1 MLELLLLGPPELLD
15 ADGNALPT
23 VLAQPK
29 RFALLAYLA
38 AARPLGFH
46 PRDSL
51 LALFWPEFDG
61 PHARGA
67 LSSAVYFLRRALGRD
82 VIVSRGGSIAVDP
95 QCLRCDAVSFR
106 NAVSDGARKAALEAF
121 RGGLLPGFFITG
133 APEFQR
139 WLDLEREALR
149 REASGAAWALA
160 EELEN
165 AGDGAG
171 ARHWGERALRL
182 SPYDEN
188 VLRRQLA
195 LLVRLDDWAAAIRAF
210 NAFSRR
216 LRRELGVD
224 PSPATCAMVAAIRAP
239 PSPEAPPPAS
249 LMAGVVRTSSNG
261 SLSVPTEPV
270 VAVVPFRAIGPGDDA
285 GWLAEGLTEDIINQL
300 AKFEGLR
307 VISRASAMRLRR
319 HDGET
324 PRDLARQLGATLVLT
339 GSVRETDGRMRVSA
353 RLIDPRADQHL
364 WAETYD
370 RQGEDDLELEVEIAR
385 EIAQTLGA
393 RITPDQRS
401 RIGTLATTN
410 PSAQRLYVRGHAQM
424 LRFTEAG
431 FRNAIELFEQ
441 AVAADPGFARPYAD
455 AALSWAVLGMG
466 HGAGALRPSLGY
478 ERGRAAVEKALR
490 LDLSLGA
497 AHAVLGLLRFEY
509 EFDWTGAETE
519 CRDAI
524 RLAPGDSLAHN
535 IYGQLLSS
543 LRRFGEAISEQSLA
557 YQLDPLTPV
566 AASDLATTLLRAGRQ
581 DEALPVAERLIG
593 LDPEFPMAHSTRAW
607 ALLKRGA
614 VAEGLAEL
622 ERAVELSPGNT
633 LFLAQLGEAC
643 AMVGDERRARD
654 ILARLEALRCERYVS
669 PYHLAYVHTG
679 LGQSEEAITQLER
692 ALAERSGGI
701 YGLAGSFLFEEL
713 RTEPAFQEILARMNL
728 PTA

>member
-1 MLELLLLGPPELLD
+1 VHRELLD
-15 ADGNALPT
+15 TCGKALPT

-38 AARPLGFH
+38 AARRLGFH

-51 LALFWPEFDG
+51 LALFWPELDG

-67 LSSAVYFLRRALGRD
+67 LSSAVYFLRQSLGKE
-82 VIVSRGGSIAVDP
+82 VIVGRGDSIAVDP
-95 QCLRCDAVSFR
+95 QCLRCDAVAFR
-106 NAVSDGARKAALEAF
+106 NAVSDGHREAALEAF
-121 RGGLLPGFFITG
+121 RGGLLPGFFVTG

-149 REASGAAWALA
+149 REASAAAWTLA
-160 EELEN
+160 EELEH

-171 ARHWGERALRL
+171 ARRWGQRALRF

-188 VLRRQLA
+188 GLRRQLA

-210 NAFSRR
+210 NAFSSR
-216 LRRELGVD
+216 LRKELGVD
-224 PSPATCAMVAAIRAP
+224 PSPATSAMVAAIRAP
-239 PSPEAPPPAS
+239 PSPEAPPTDS
-249 LMAGVVRTSSNG
+249 RMAGILHTSSDG
-261 SLSVPTEPV
+261 SLSVPAVPAVPAEPV
-270 VAVVPFRAIGPGDDA
+270 VAVVPFRAIGPETDVE
-285 GWLAEGLTEDIINQL
+285 WLAEGLTEDIISQL

-307 VISRASAMRLRR
+307 VISRSSAMRLRR
-319 HDGET
+319 HEDET
-324 PRDLARQLGATLVLT
+324 TRDLARQLGATLVLT
-339 GSVRETDGRMRVSA
+339 GSIRETNSRVHVSA
-353 RLIDPRADQHL
+353 RLVDPLTDKHV

-370 RQGEDDLELEVEIAR
+370 RQGEDALEVQVEIGL

-401 RIGTLATTN
+401 QIGTLDTRN
-410 PSAQRLYVRGHAQM
+410 PSAGRLYVRGHTQM

-431 FRNAIELFEQ
+431 FRNAIKLFER
-441 AVAADPGFARPYAD
+441 AAAADPGFARPYAD
-455 AALSWAVLGMG
+455 AALCWAVLGMG
-466 HGAGALRPSLGY
+466 HGAGSLQPDLGY
-478 ERGRAAVEKALR
+478 ERGRVAVENALR
-490 LDLSLGA
+490 LDPALGV

-524 RLAPGDSLAHN
+524 RLAPGDSMAHN

-607 ALLKRGA
+607 AFLRRGA

-654 ILARLEALRCERYVS
+654 ILARLEALCGERYVS
-669 PYHLAYVHTG
+669 PYHLAYVYTG
-679 LGQSEEAITQLER
+679 LGQSEEAIAQLER

-701 YGLAGSFLFEEL
+701 YGLAGSFLFDGL
-713 RTEPAFQEILARMNL
+713 RTEPAFQDLLTRMNL